1 MLWYI
6 IDGWNLINKL
16 KELKNAPSPCE
27 ALLFYIKKNNLTGSK
42 NNKVTV
48 VFDGRSNFAQ
58 YNRGT
63 DFNVVFSGERSAD
76 DVIKK
81 EVSRYRNKKQIVV
94 VSDDWDIINYVKSE
108 GAGFL
113 KVKDFLKKRRKKPI
127 HFYEKVKEI
136 ELSLQKEITQELKRI
151 WLKE

>member
-16 KELKNAPSPCE
+16 KELKNAPSPSQ
-27 ALLFYIKKNNLTGSK
+27 ALLSYIKKNNLTGSK

-48 VFDGRSNFAQ
+48 VFDGRPNFVR
-58 YNRGT
+58 YNKDT
-63 DFNVVFSGERSAD
+63 DFNIMFSGERSAD
-76 DVIKK
+76 DVIKR
-81 EVSRYRNKKQIVV
+81 EVSRYKNKKQIVV
-94 VSDDWDIINYVKSE
+94 VSDDWDIINYAKSE

-113 KVKDFLKKRRKKPI
+113 KVKDFLEKRRKKSVS
-127 HFYEKVKEI
+127 YSEKVKEI
-136 ELSLQKEITQELKRI
+136 ELSLQREITQELKKI